1 MMRSC
6 LQCPFFK
13 RFRRIVVNT
22 AQCEFSVKALQLTKR
37 KAKRHY
43 NPRILERRYQYFLAP
58 DAVVQSIHQELY
70 AALRRNLSILDPVA
84 DLTTEAS
91 ASGDVLFNGSVLV
104 GGWNQ
109 RFQRMA

>member
-1 MMRSC
+1 MRSC

-13 RFRRIVVNT
+13 RFRRIVVN
-22 AQCEFSVKALQLTKR
+22 ADQSESSANPLKLK
-37 KAKRHY
+37 KRHN

-58 DAVVQSIHQELY
+58 DAVAQSIHQELY

-104 GGWNQ
+104 GGWNE